1 MKIGIFGG
9 CFNPPHNMHR
19 DIGLQLL
26 EKGYLD
32 KVIYVPTSTFYKK
45 RGIIDFEDRYN
56 MLGIMTSKYS
66 DLEVSRVGSREY
78 GEYTYQVLD
87 YFQNIY
93 KGSTIYFI
101 CGIDNLNEL
110 DGWKNY
116 EYIIENYK
124 LLVVARDGYDAETVW
139 KKYEKYRDSIIL
151 TTINAK
157 KLSSTDI
164 RSLVKNNRYDDVE
177 NYLDKGVFDYM
188 VERVLYR

>member
-56 MLGIMTSKYS
+56 MLEIMTNEYAN
-66 DLEVSRVGSREY
+66 LEVSRVGSKEY

-87 YFQNIY
+87 YYQNVY
-93 KGSTIYFI
+93 KDSTIYFI
-101 CGIDNLNEL
+101 CGLDNLSEF
-110 DGWKNY
+110 DSWKKY
-116 EYIIENYK
+116 EYILENYK
-124 LLVVARDGYDAETVW
+124 LLVVARDGYDREIVC
-139 KKYEKYRDSIIL
+139 KKYDKYTDNIVLAAVES
-151 TTINAK
+151 K
-157 KLSSTDI
+157 KLSSSEI
-164 RSLVKNNRYDDVE
+164 RCSVKNNRYDDIE

-188 VERVLYR
+188 VERALYR